1 MHLIRKIGLGLTS
14 MFNKD
19 TPKHETRVSC
29 VGRVSNRHGRL
40 KSALRHAILVGCGR
54 CFTLTSMFNK
64 DTPKHETRVPCVGR
78 VSTRHGRLKSALRHA
93 ILVGCGRCFTL
104 SLSAALI
111 SSAALA
117 QSQQFVNILTGGQSG
132 VYYPL
137 GVALS
142 QIYAKAIPNTR
153 STAQVTKA
161 SAENLNLLQAGRGE
175 LALALGDSVSNA
187 WKGDAE
193 SGFKTKLDKL
203 RGLSATYNNY
213 IQIVANAD
221 SGIKTLAD
229 LKGKRISVG
238 AAKSGTELNARAIL
252 KAAGLTYA
260 DLGKVEYLPFGES
273 VELMKNRQL
282 DATLQSAGLGV
293 ASIRDLATAIKIVV
307 VAVPAD
313 VVAKVGDAAYQP
325 TIIPANTYTGQTAD
339 VATAA
344 IPNFL
349 VTHAGVSDDL
359 AYQMAKSMY
368 ENIDTLYAAHNAAKA
383 IKRDNA
389 IKGMP
394 IPLHPGAAK
403 YYKEVGLLK

>member
-1 MHLIRKIGLGLTS
+1 MRLLKKLGLIIGLTAAVA
-14 MFNKD
+14 
-19 TPKHETRVSC
+19 TTAVS
-29 VGRVSNRHGRL
+29 
-40 KSALRHAILVGCGR
+40 
-54 CFTLTSMFNK
+54 
-64 DTPKHETRVPCVGR
+64 
-78 VSTRHGRLKSALRHA
+78 
-93 ILVGCGRCFTL
+93 
-104 SLSAALI
+104 
-111 SSAALA
+111 A

-142 QIYAKAIPNTR
+142 QIYAKAIPNVR

-187 WKGDAE
+187 WQGNAE
-193 SGFKTKLDKL
+193 AGFKTKLDKL

-325 TIIPANTYTGQTAD
+325 AIIPANTYTGQTAD

-359 AYQMAKSMY
+359 AYQMAKTMY

-383 IKRDNA
+383 IQRDNA
-389 IKGMP
+389 VKGMP
-394 IPLHPGAAK
+394 VPLHPGAAK
-403 YYKEVGLLK
+403 YYKEVGLIK